1 VTLLCSYDALMQIDL
16 SWQKYKLDT
25 DEPFEAE
32 EKSREI
38 FGSVRRVAWCNAVDG
53 TCSLVRSFH
62 GGSLVCCAV
71 SCRVQIPVMVQSAYC
86 HLRNRS
92 DKSKRELGECPY
104 DQVRS
109 ACCVLV

>member
-1 VTLLCSYDALMQIDL
+1 
-16 SWQKYKLDT
+16 
-25 DEPFEAE
+25 
-32 EKSREI
+32 
-38 FGSVRRVAWCNAVDG
+38 
-53 TCSLVRSFH
+53 
-62 GGSLVCCAV
+62 
-71 SCRVQIPVMVQSAYC
+71 VQIPVMVQSAYC